1 MLRGEAR
8 LGLGRSS
15 QPGMGH
21 KDREIFHQTTCLVSP
36 GPCVSLGQTSQVG
49 RSSSL
54 PSWIPIL
61 SEMYRALQCLSF
73 SSCVHTMMVHNVL
86 AAFFPCQL
94 IPQNGR
100 RLAFSKWLPAGF
112 LFCFLLLTQPL
123 DGGPSDWWAI
133 FTDGPLLVGHSR
145 RWAIF
150 ADGPF
155 PLVGHFAWWA
165 VFPGG
170 PFLDLLSE
178 LQLQLSRLDIS
189 TRQHSGEEHWRCQ

>member
-36 GPCVSLGQTSQVG
+36 GPCVSLGRTSQVG

-61 SEMYRALQCLSF
+61 SEMYRTLQCLSF

-100 RLAFSKWLPAGF
+100 PAGF
-112 LFCFLLLTQPL
+112 LFCFLFLTQPL
-123 DGGPSDWWAI
+123 D
-133 FTDGPLLVGHSR
+133 
-145 RWAIF
+145 
-150 ADGPF
+150 
-155 PLVGHFAWWA
+155 
-165 VFPGG
+165 GG

-189 TRQHSGEEHWRCQ
+189 TRQHSGEEHWRCR

>member
-1 MLRGEAR
+1 MLHGEAR

-36 GPCVSLGQTSQVG
+36 GPCVSLGRTSQVG

-61 SEMYRALQCLSF
+61 SEMYRTLQCLSF
-73 SSCVHTMMVHNVL
+73 SSRVHTTMVHNVL

-100 RLAFSKWLPAGF
+100 RAGF

-123 DGGPSDWWAI
+123 DGGPSGWWAI

-145 RWAIF
+145 WWAI
-150 ADGPF
+150 
-155 PLVGHFAWWA
+155 
-165 VFPGG
+165 
-170 PFLDLLSE
+170 S
-178 LQLQLSRLDIS
+178 
-189 TRQHSGEEHWRCQ
+189 